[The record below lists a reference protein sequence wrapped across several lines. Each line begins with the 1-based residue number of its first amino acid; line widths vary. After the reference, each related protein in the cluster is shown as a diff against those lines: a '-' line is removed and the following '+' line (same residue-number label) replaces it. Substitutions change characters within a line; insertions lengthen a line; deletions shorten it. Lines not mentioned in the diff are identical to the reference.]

1 MSNSI
6 TFNHEEKGDNEDL
19 MSAALMVEGGDKEEE
34 EGGPP
39 QDGMAYLRQVMR
51 ERKRVPETV
60 TAEIKPKKQ
69 KPDVAGGQKSAGSG
83 GGDLGDLGDLNSRTK
98 VPPPPGCS
106 PGAGWQREQ
115 VARFMVPLAWQE
127 GKQFRSEPGGFMLYL
142 FFLF

>member
-19 MSAALMVEGGDKEEE
+19 MSAALMVEDGDAEE

-69 KPDVAGGQKSAGSG
+69 KPDVAGGQKSSGAGG
-83 GGDLGDLGDLNSRTK
+83 GDLGDLNSRTK
-98 VPPPPGCS
+98 VPPPPGCC
-106 PGAGWQREQ
+106 PGAEC
-115 VARFMVPLAWQE
+115 
-127 GKQFRSEPGGFMLYL
+127 PGSGAVFTRAVHGF
-142 FFLF
+142 FFAMPRMTGNGTWKTCAQNQ